1 MSPTLKMS
9 FKKSHI
15 VIVKVQTFQ
24 KEAKRENTHHTLKS
38 PLVTTVKNSASSLT
52 DFFLMHISSFHMDGI
67 ILCYKVMGDLLYSSH
82 LSSSTYG
89 HLTVLDVP

>member
-52 DFFLMHISSFHMDGI
+52 DFF
-67 ILCYKVMGDLLYSSH
+67 
-82 LSSSTYG
+82 
-89 HLTVLDVP
+89 

>member
-1 MSPTLKMS
+1 MRNRKTYHSIIFLCLIFLLYMSPTLKMS

-24 KEAKRENTHHTLKS
+24 KEAERENTHHNLKS

-67 ILCYKVMGDLLYSSH
+67 I
-82 LSSSTYG
+82 
-89 HLTVLDVP
+89 